1 MSRLGDEMKIRA
13 FVAIALQCGVCIAS
27 ESAPAPALGNSL
39 RARLSDEAI
48 RQAVRETL
56 AETKENPRRHEADVL
71 SADQYQRF
79 SNEFHEAKVPYCMH
93 PDGLK
98 RQPTNIGPI
107 NFVGLYA
114 VPFVFLAKMRG
125 KCL

>member
-1 MSRLGDEMKIRA
+1 ML
-13 FVAIALQCGVCIAS
+13 FALLCGACIAA
-27 ESAPAPALGNSL
+27 EPHTPAPAGQDFRS
-39 RARLSDEAI
+39 RLTDKAI
-48 RQAVRETL
+48 QQAVREAL

-71 SADQYQRF
+71 SADKYQRF
-79 SNEFHEAKVPYCMH
+79 SDEFHEAKVPYCMH

>member
-1 MSRLGDEMKIRA
+1 MKIRA
-13 FVAIALQCGVCIAS
+13 AVAIALQCGVCIAS
-27 ESAPAPALGNSL
+27 ERAPSPAPAPSDSL
-39 RARLSDEAI
+39 RARLSGEAI

-56 AETKENPRRHEADVL
+56 AETKETPLRHEADVL

-79 SNEFHEAKVPYCMH
+79 SNEFHEAKVPYCLH

-114 VPFVFLAKMRG
+114 APFVLLAKLG
-125 KCL
+125 AKCL

>member
-1 MSRLGDEMKIRA
+1 MRIRA
-13 FVAIALQCGVCIAS
+13 FVAIAMQCGACFAS
-27 ESAPAPALGNSL
+27 EGPPAPGNGL

-56 AETKENPRRHEADVL
+56 AETTKENPRRHEADVL

-79 SNEFHEAKVPYCMH
+79 SNQFHEAKVPYCLH